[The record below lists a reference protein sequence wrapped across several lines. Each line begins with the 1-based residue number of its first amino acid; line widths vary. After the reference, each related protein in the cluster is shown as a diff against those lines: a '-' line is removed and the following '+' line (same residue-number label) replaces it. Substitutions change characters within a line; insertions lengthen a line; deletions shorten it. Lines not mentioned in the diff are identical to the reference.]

1 MRRSKTKGAARLPF
15 FAFVFFGYGSYIP
28 AVEPNTTGE
37 NSESVS
43 PAFNL
48 PKIVSVTEVTELVSG
63 LLTNERELL
72 NAQLQEAEANWKE
85 AGERLREFMD
95 GLKGKT
101 AEHSAFG
108 QMTNYWSDTR
118 HLPNGDSVC
127 IDKGEDDCTPS
138 ESICGFVRKVEAKVE
153 GFSFAAAVEHHRD
166 TWEEMRSAAY
176 DCDE

>member
-1 MRRSKTKGAARLPF
+1 
-15 FAFVFFGYGSYIP
+15 VFFTYAAYIP
-28 AVEPNTTGE
+28 DVEPNTTGE

-72 NAQLQEAEANWKE
+72 TAQMQEAEANWQE
-85 AGERLREFMD
+85 AKERLREFMD

-108 QMTNYWSDTR
+108 QQTSYWSDTR

-127 IDKGEDDCTPS
+127 IDKGEDDCTPPDC
-138 ESICGFVRKVEAKVE
+138 ICGFVRRVEEKVE
-153 GFSFAAAVEHHRD
+153 GFSFAAAIDHHREVWD
-166 TWEEMRSAAY
+166 EITAARY
-176 DCDE
+176 ERD